1 MKVYTKKGDK
11 GTTQLIGGTR
21 VPKSSLRIEA
31 YGTVDELNSYVG
43 LLRDQQ
49 IESKHQE
56 RLLEIQDRLFT
67 MGSLLAVDEKGSK
80 MELPGLFESDVE
92 NLENWID
99 DMESGLEPMKS
110 FVLPGGHASVSHTHI
125 ARCVCRRAE
134 RITVDLGQTA
144 EIPPLLLRYLNRLS
158 DYLFVLSRALTKE
171 LNATEIPWV
180 PRMK

>member
-43 LLRDQQ
+43 LLRDQEIQ
-49 IESKHQE
+49 AKHKD

-67 MGSLLAVDEKGSK
+67 MGSLLAVDESGTK
-80 MELPGLFESDVE
+80 MELPTLLETDVK
-92 NLENWID
+92 NLEQWID

-110 FVLPGGHASVSHTHI
+110 FVLPGGHPSVSHTHI

-134 RITVDLGQTA
+134 RITVDLSATA
-144 EIPPLLLRYLNRLS
+144 EIDPLLLRYLNRLS

-171 LNATEIPWV
+171 LNAEEIPWV